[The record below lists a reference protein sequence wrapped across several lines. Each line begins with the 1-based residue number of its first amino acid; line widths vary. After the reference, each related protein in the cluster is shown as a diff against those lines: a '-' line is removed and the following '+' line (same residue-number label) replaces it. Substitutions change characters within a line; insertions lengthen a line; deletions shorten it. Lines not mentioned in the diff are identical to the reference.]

1 MTEGAA
7 FFGVQGREL
16 ALDENRIFET
26 LEQGQ
31 PIICSVRP
39 GDFTKGGHFLVLVG
53 VEDGKIRV
61 NDPNSRIRS
70 EKLWDYETLAPQIKS
85 LWAFTAN

>member
-1 MTEGAA
+1 M
-7 FFGVQGREL
+7 
-16 ALDENRIFET
+16 
-26 LEQGQ
+26 
-31 PIICSVRP
+31 
-39 GDFTKGGHFLVLVG
+39 LVG